1 MNISDL
7 VPFLQVMFA
16 VNIAMG
22 LWKDFIPTVMKMLRN
37 NMVRKLDILA
47 LQYNSNLSRMT
58 DREKEEH
65 DSLFETKYES
75 NESSRK
81 EHLAQITGQGQVLGV
96 LVAIFI
102 AVLLLMSAFN
112 SPQDAISQWTAY
124 AFTIIAVLPF
134 IVTSSRMAWSLLLHM
149 RTVSADIYKYT
160 TDIHGYGKI
169 RKYAN
174 KSKGL

>member
-22 LWKDFIPTVMKMLRN
+22 LWKDFIPTVMEMLRN
-37 NMVRKLDILA
+37 NMERKLDNPLT
-47 LQYNSNLSRMT
+47 LQHSIDSTLKMT
-58 DREKEEH
+58 AKEKEEY
-65 DSLFETKYES
+65 DSLFKTKYEN
-75 NESSRK
+75 NESDRK
-81 EHLAQITGQGQVLGV
+81 EHLSKITNQGQVLGV

-102 AVLLLMSAFN
+102 AALLLMSAFN
-112 SPQDAISQWTAY
+112 SSQDAISQWTAY

-149 RTVSADIYKYT
+149 RTMSANIYRYSKFHEVYAQKY
-160 TDIHGYGKI
+160 G
-169 RKYAN
+169 N
-174 KSKGL
+174 L